1 MTAAFA
7 AVPATR
13 GPRPVR
19 SALVRARPVL
29 LPVGGIVGFL
39 VVWQVVAVTVLANSY
54 AIPAP
59 TAIVQ
64 RAVQD
69 FSFVW
74 PHLVQTGWEASLGWF
89 FGNLVAVGGAVLFL
103 LIRPLEAL
111 FFRLF
116 VALYCLP
123 LVAIAP
129 ILIAVLPEGWAQ
141 VVVSAQGV
149 FFTTLIAIMLGFRSA
164 DPTSL
169 DVVRAAG
176 GGAGWQLALVRIK
189 AALPS
194 VFAGLRI
201 AAPAC
206 VLGAVIGEYLGARS
220 GLGIAMVYSSQSLD
234 ITRTW
239 GLALYTAL
247 LAGVFYAA
255 TALLERLLVPWMRHG
270 ALVSLPVSAVRG
282 SWGRR
287 LAVSV
292 GSFVFSVAV
301 ILALWQVA
309 VSGTGLSSYFMKG
322 PADVFRYLVT
332 DPDAAAHL
340 QRLLAGL
347 GVTLSDTLLGF
358 VAGTLAALGLAVL
371 MTVSPTVRS
380 LATPLTVAMR
390 AVPLVALTPLFVLIF
405 GRGLAVVLFI
415 AGLVTLFPTLVT
427 VSGALAR
434 TPTAGLELVRV
445 GGGSRWKEVR
455 LVMFPASIPAIFSAA
470 RTAAPTA
477 LLGALLAEWLATGTG
492 LGSDMLRAAADAQ
505 FAFVWAAVAAVT
517 ASAFLLYGIATVAES
532 AVQRHLGH

>member
-1 MTAAFA
+1 MTASA
-7 AVPATR
+7 AAAAAAGWAWALR
-13 GPRPVR
+13 ARLRPV
-19 SALVRARPVL
+19 V
-29 LPVGGIVGFL
+29 LPVAGIAGFL
-39 VVWQVVAVTVLANSY
+39 LLWQLAAVTVLADSY
-54 AIPAP
+54 AVPPP
-59 TAIVQ
+59 TAIVA
-64 RAVQD
+64 RAVAD
-69 FSFVW
+69 VPFVW
-74 PHLVQTGWEASLGWF
+74 PHLIQTGWEASLGWF

-149 FFTTLIAIMLGFRSA
+149 FFTTLIAILLGFRSA
-164 DPTSL
+164 DAASL

-176 GGAGWQLALVRIK
+176 GGAVWQLALVRMK

-194 VFAGLRI
+194 VFSGLRI

-206 VLGAVIGEYLGARS
+206 VLGAVIGEYLGARA

-247 LAGVFYAA
+247 LAGLFYAA
-255 TALLERLLVPWMRHG
+255 TALAERLLVPWMRHG
-270 ALVSLPVSAVRG
+270 ALVSLPVGGARG
-282 SWGRR
+282 SWPRR
-287 LAVSV
+287 LVLGT
-292 GSFVFSVAV
+292 GSFVLSVAV
-301 ILALWQVA
+301 ILALWQAV
-309 VSGTGLSSYFMKG
+309 VSGSGLSAYFMKG

-332 DPDAAAHL
+332 DADAPAHL
-340 QRLLAGL
+340 QRLLSGL
-347 GVTLSDTLLGF
+347 GVTLFDTLLGF
-358 VAGTLAALGLAVL
+358 VAGTLVALALAVL

-380 LATPLTVAMR
+380 LVTPLTVSMR

-405 GRGLAVVLFI
+405 GRGVAVVLFI
-415 AGLVTLFPTLVT
+415 AGLVALFPTLVI

-434 TPTAGLELVRV
+434 TPSSGLDLVRV

-455 LVMFPASIPAIFSAA
+455 LVMIPASVPAIFSAA

-477 LLGALLAEWLATGTG
+477 MLGALLAEWLATGTG

-517 ASAFLLYGIATVAES
+517 AAAFLLYGVATVAES